1 MTNPVNTLP
10 NDFFNGTT
18 ADAHIYFYETDQSSQ
33 KNKISFSQ
41 NLLCFLVEG
50 CKEIFTPNNKLSIN
64 NTQLFLLQSGKSLM
78 SEKAVENNK
87 YSSILLFFSDRF
99 VLNLIANKQ
108 LSVSTGNT
116 YSSPLSILKD
126 DYMVHYQQSLL
137 LLANTLQTNNKLVE
151 TKLAEILLYLF
162 QKNSPPIHA
171 FFQSILHQRRDVSF
185 TDFINKQANNNLTL
199 NELAFLCNMSVS
211 TFKRKFAQIYHT
223 SPKKYFI
230 EQRMQ
235 KALNLL
241 QQSNRPSE
249 IYTELGYE
257 NLPAFSS
264 EFKKHFGVSPKTYL
278 LQNRTNSVSF

>member
-1 MTNPVNTLP
+1 MTNLVNTLP

-33 KNKISFSQ
+33 KNKINFSQ
-41 NLLCFLVEG
+41 NLLCFLVDG

-116 YSSPLSILKD
+116 YSSPLSFLKD

-162 QKNSPPIHA
+162 HKNTPPIHA
-171 FFQSILHQRRDVSF
+171 FFQSILHQRSDVSF
-185 TDFINKQANNNLTL
+185 IDFINKQANNNLTL

-235 KALNLL
+235 KAINLL
-241 QQSNRPSE
+241 QQNNRPSE